1 MTDFPDAA
9 RAGLAAARAE
19 AAPEDGANHVLNF
32 FRDQVGAR
40 SVTPREGSD
49 PDAVLSRAEAALRSG
64 DLAETLAEVDTL
76 SDAAQSAMGD
86 WIARAEARAAAQGA
100 AETLALE
107 LNQE

>member
-1 MTDFPDAA
+1 M
-9 RAGLAAARAE
+9 
-19 AAPEDGANHVLNF
+19 LNF

-49 PDAVLSRAEAALRSG
+49 PDAVLSRAEAALNPGIWPRPLQRS
-64 DLAETLAEVDTL
+64 TSL